1 MKISFL
7 SRLMSLLSPCQCAVC
22 GMRIGV
28 GNEVL
33 CSSCNLMLP
42 RTDHALSP
50 YDNDMARCFWG
61 LIPIEKA
68 VAFMRYVPGAKA
80 CSIVYGMKYNDHPDF
95 CCAMGR
101 QMALELLP
109 HGFFHDI
116 DVVVPVALAA
126 SRQKQRGYNQSREMA
141 LGISEATGLPVAD
154 KVVRRTAFTKS
165 QTSLLRWERME
176 NMEGIWELA
185 DGSKIKGKH
194 VLIVDDIITTGA
206 TTIACAEQLLKAGD
220 VKISILG
227 FGFTKR

>member
-7 SRLMSLLSPCQCAVC
+7 SRLLSLFSPRQCAVC
-22 GMRIGV
+22 GLRLGQ
-28 GNEVL
+28 GHDVL
-33 CSSCNLMLP
+33 CSSCNIMLP

-50 YDNDMARCFWG
+50 YDNDMAKCFWG

-68 VAFMRYVPGAKA
+68 VAFMHYVPGSKVS
-80 CSIVYGMKYNDHPDF
+80 SIVYDMKYNDHPDF
-95 CCAMGR
+95 CHAMGR

-109 HGFFHDI
+109 HGFFCDI
-116 DVVVPVALAA
+116 DVIVPVVLAA
-126 SRQKQRGYNQSREMA
+126 SRMKQRGYNQSREIA

-165 QTSLLRWERME
+165 QTTLMRWERME
-176 NMEGIWELA
+176 NMDGIWELV
-185 DGSKIKGKH
+185 DGSMVKGKH

-220 VKISILG
+220 VKVSILG
-227 FGFTKR
+227 FGFTKK